1 VESEPLRLIARTTE
15 SDSVYA
21 RNRFWAVLL
30 LATAVR
36 LLLAAVAPLSGDEAY
51 YWDCSRHLDWAYF
64 DQPPL
69 VIWAMI
75 PFRMLFG
82 ETALAVRMPAILA
95 SFGLGVCLPPL
106 ARRLGG
112 GYREAM
118 YAYLWACAMPL
129 FQIGSFYASTD
140 IAMSALFVAATWSAV
155 ALAQGDARAWW
166 GFAVA
171 IGLGF
176 LAKFPAV
183 LALFAL
189 VPALFNPDVRRQLRT
204 PTPWLAALLAILLT
218 LPVWIWAVQH
228 GWDNIEFQLQVR
240 QDIEPLGVRHLA
252 KFVVSSVLVA
262 SPPLFVAMAVVWCRA
277 LARSPPW
284 KAVAFGAAAPF
295 VVFGLVSLRTHVGA
309 HWGGPGLVLGALL
322 LAMMPA
328 PRPRRALACAS
339 AAFSGLVTVFVLV
352 VVLFPAQLLR
362 ADWTRNPPFDRI
374 RTKVLQ
380 PLLGD
385 QKVVRRIE
393 RLRRPD
399 EFVASESYPAV
410 HQFSFL
416 SERQELPFLL
426 ADVNDGKHGLA
437 SLYWHTPAELE
448 GRNVLFV
455 TRSTTLTVERLTP
468 YFDRVDEI
476 APIEITR
483 NGEVIRHYRVFRGTG
498 LRNVVPAFSRLG
510 SPGQ

>member
-1 VESEPLRLIARTTE
+1 MTDAG
-15 SDSVYA
+15 DAHA

-36 LLLAAVAPLSGDEAY
+36 LLLAALAPLSGDEAY
-51 YWDCSRHLDWAYF
+51 YWDCSRHPDWAYF

-75 PFRMLFG
+75 PFRALFG
-82 ETALAVRMPAILA
+82 ETSLAVRMPAILA
-95 SFGLGVCLPPL
+95 SFGLGLCLPPL

-112 GYREAM
+112 GYREATH
-118 YAYLWACAMPL
+118 AYLWACTMPL
-129 FQIGSFYASTD
+129 FLLGSFYASTD
-140 IAMSALFVAATWSAV
+140 IAMSAFFVATAWSAV
-155 ALAQGDARAWW
+155 ALAQGEARAWW
-166 GFAVA
+166 GFAIS

-189 VPALFNPDVRRQLRT
+189 LPALFNPDVRRQLRT
-204 PTPWLAALLAILLT
+204 PTPWLAALAAALIS
-218 LPVWIWAVQH
+218 LPVWIWGAQH
-228 GWDNIEFQLQVR
+228 GWDNIEFQLDGR

-252 KFVVSSVLVA
+252 EFFVASMLLA
-262 SPPLFVAMAVVWCRA
+262 SPPLFIAMLLVWRRA
-277 LARSPPW
+277 LKRSLPW
-284 KAVAFGAAAPF
+284 KVLAFGAAAPF
-295 VVFGLVSLRTHVGA
+295 VAFGIVSLRTRVGA

-322 LAMMPA
+322 LALMPTA
-328 PRPRRALACAS
+328 QPRRALAYAS
-339 AAFSGLVTVFVLV
+339 AAFGGVVTVFVLV

-362 ADWTRNPPFDRI
+362 ADWTRDPPFDRI
-374 RTKVLQ
+374 RTKVLY

-399 EFVASESYPAV
+399 EFVASESYAAV
-410 HQFSFL
+410 HLFSFL
-416 SERQELPFLL
+416 SERQRLPFRL
-426 ADVNDGKHGLA
+426 ADVNNGEHGLA
-437 SLYWHTPAELE
+437 SLYWHTPADLE

-455 TRSTTLTVERLTP
+455 TRNTLLTVERLAP
-468 YFDRVDEI
+468 YFVRVDEI
-476 APIEITR
+476 APIEIKR
-483 NGEVIRHYRVFRGTG
+483 EGRVIRHYKVFRGTG

-510 SPGQ
+510 GTAD